1 MEYLLAFRP
10 WVSVIMLITFI
21 GLFIWVANPKRSKG
35 FNEAA
40 NLPFAEDDEEQP
52 SSQVDTAQPHKREN
66 KQ

>member
-1 MEYLLAFRP
+1 
-10 WVSVIMLITFI
+10 MLITFI